1 MNSRIQL
8 LKSNVYAIF
17 MQLNWILIPLR
28 NRHIFICQ
36 MLCIMY
42 GCETF
47 ISIHISNY
55 TINIQALKFDII
67 CKTEIAHYTAIMTF
81 HFLLTELHWIR
92 VYIYNLLWSFMRTGF
107 PDIQFIILNQ
117 FLAHYQHNFIHIFKA
132 KELNLLGILI

>member
-1 MNSRIQL
+1 MNFSFQFLKWNWYTIFIQL
-8 LKSNVYAIF
+8 NSIV
-17 MQLNWILIPLR
+17 ILLR

-92 VYIYNLLWSFMRTGF
+92 VHIYDLLWSFMRTGF
-107 PDIQFIILNQ
+107 SGIYWIILKFWCPIQ
-117 FLAHYQHNFIHIFKA
+117 GFKLTFIWIC
-132 KELNLLGILI
+132 LIISR

>member
-1 MNSRIQL
+1 MKINLSIQFQKWNAYTIFISMNSI
-8 LKSNVYAIF
+8 V
-17 MQLNWILIPLR
+17 IPLR

-107 PDIQFIILNQ
+107 SGIYWIILKFWCPIQ
-117 FLAHYQHNFIHIFKA
+117 GFKFTF
-132 KELNLLGILI
+132 ILICQIISR

>member
-1 MNSRIQL
+1 MNLSIQF
-8 LKSNVYAIF
+8 LKWNWYTIF
-17 MQLNWILIPLR
+17 IYLNLIVILLR

-92 VYIYNLLWSFMRTGF
+92 VYIYDLLWSFMRTGF
-107 PDIQFIILNQ
+107 SGMQLVILNKVLSIINGTLYI
-117 FLAHYQHNFIHIFKA
+117 FSKLRHCNFF
-132 KELNLLGILI
+132 

>member
-1 MNSRIQL
+1 MKINLCIQFQKWNAYTIFISLNSI
-8 LKSNVYAIF
+8 V
-17 MQLNWILIPLR
+17 IPLR

-92 VYIYNLLWSFMRTGF
+92 VYIYNLLWSFMRSGF
-107 PDIQFIILNQ
+107 SGIYWIILKFWCPIQ
-117 FLAHYQHNFIHIFKA
+117 GFKFTFIWIS
-132 KELNLLGILI
+132 LLYNVV